1 MIHWM
6 MLEVGG
12 GDCRFEKTG
21 QRTKRCDCESGSPQP
36 RYEESYSIAP
46 ILDFIIALGSND
58 VMSFDQLRSKVVIL
72 LQVFSLKRSKD
83 VASIVSS
90 FVVLNFDSKVSHFRM
105 RGDKAVKGSGH
116 INDSNV
122 IWDLGIIVGLK
133 NNEVRHVD
141 LYISMSETKNKEN
154 MLHF

>member
-1 MIHWM
+1 MAG
-6 MLEVGG
+6 L
-12 GDCRFEKTG
+12 K
-21 QRTKRCDCESGSPQP
+21 KNSPSLP

-90 FVVLNFDSKVSHFRM
+90 SVVLNFDSKVSHFRM
-105 RGDKAVKGSGH
+105 KGTLSYITFCRKA
-116 INDSNV
+116 
-122 IWDLGIIVGLK
+122 
-133 NNEVRHVD
+133 HVVYC
-141 LYISMSETKNKEN
+141 LS
-154 MLHF
+154 